1 MEDALVKFVMT
12 GKLNFS
18 DLARSIL
25 ADMARI
31 AIRQT
36 ILAPFSNFISGIFG
50 GGSAN
55 GNVFAKNG
63 IVPYRKGG
71 IVNSPTMFQY
81 GGSQLGIMGEAGPE
95 SIMPLKRGKDG
106 KLGVIAHGGGAG
118 NITVNV

>member
-1 MEDALVKFVMT
+1 MASFN
-12 GKLNFS
+12 KL
-18 DLARSIL
+18 
-25 ADMARI
+25 
-31 AIRQT
+31 
-36 ILAPFSNFISGIFG
+36 
-50 GGSAN
+50 
-55 GNVFAKNG
+55 GNAFASNG

-118 NITVNV
+118 NITVNVDASGSNVEGDEAEGKQLGLAISAAVQNEIIQQQRPGGLLA